1 METNNSP
8 LPQLIQSGPEFYE
21 TGLVYRYLMPDGPG
35 PYPTA
40 VLLHGRLGD
49 EDVMWIFRRAIP
61 RPWLI
66 VAPRAILAEAPG
78 RYSWH
83 HQPGGEWP
91 ELAAFDPA
99 VDAVTRFLRALP
111 RLYNADPDR
120 LYLMG
125 FSQGAAV
132 SYATI
137 LRDPALARGV
147 AGLVGFAPRAAPEA
161 VAGRLAGKPVFMAAG
176 NQDPVVPVSE
186 AQRTAALLRAAGAE
200 VDYREYP
207 TEHKMTSAALDDLR
221 QWFQARR

>member
-1 METNNSP
+1 MDGSQP
-8 LPQLIQSGPEFYE
+8 PQLIQSGPEWHE
-21 TGLVYRYLMPDGPG
+21 AGLAYRYEMPNGPG

-40 VLLHGRLGD
+40 VMIHGRRGD
-49 EDVMWIFRRAIP
+49 EDVMWVFRKAIP
-61 RPWLI
+61 RPWLV
-66 VAPRAILAEAPG
+66 VAPRAMLADQG
-78 RYSWH
+78 GYSWH
-83 HQPGGEWP
+83 VQPPGEWP
-91 ELAAFDPA
+91 GIDAFHPA
-99 VDAVTRFLRALP
+99 IDALTRFLQALP

-120 LYLMG
+120 TYLMG

-137 LRDPALARGV
+137 LRDPTLARGV

-161 VAGRLAGKPVFMAAG
+161 VAGRLAGKAVFMAAG
-176 NQDPVVPVSE
+176 AQDPVVPVSE
-186 AQRTAALLRAAGAE
+186 AQRAAALLQAAGAE